1 MNREPDV
8 ANVANVIGVN
18 NVDAD
23 VKKLKTSAEGNVGA
37 EKLVV
42 DKNSN
47 NNIKVPDLKPN
58 EVVVKKDIVRTEYA
72 PYLTPGDV
80 NVIELFC

>member
-8 ANVANVIGVN
+8 ANVANVNSVS

-37 EKLVV
+37 
-42 DKNSN
+42 DKNNN